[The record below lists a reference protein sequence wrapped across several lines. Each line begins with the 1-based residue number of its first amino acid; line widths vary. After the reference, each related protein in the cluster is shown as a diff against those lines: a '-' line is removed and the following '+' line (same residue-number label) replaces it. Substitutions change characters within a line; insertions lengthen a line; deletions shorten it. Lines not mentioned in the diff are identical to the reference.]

1 MALGDGASDG
11 WHERMNVVSSR
22 EDLAR
27 FSALDIDF
35 EAIGLMEP
43 GVPQEP
49 YFCDPVGGEPV
60 GRVGC
65 DGVHFILLPGD
76 ERVFCVDPAMGEP
89 GSYVLP
95 VAENFRQ
102 FLSFVLFCGDAN
114 PISQIWWMD
123 EGRFRDFLKEE
134 SERSWE
140 GMEDFLERKKAALAA
155 IAAAFGIEPA
165 DPYGKV
171 KALQASFDPACLRFS
186 EEYYDTLGLDSPE
199 QEEI

>member
-1 MALGDGASDG
+1 MT
-11 WHERMNVVSSR
+11 R

-27 FSALDIDF
+27 FAALPIDF
-35 EAIGLMEP
+35 GAIGLLEP

-49 YFCDPVGGEPV
+49 YFCDPVDGEPV
-60 GRVGC
+60 GRLGC

-89 GSYVLP
+89 GRYVLP
-95 VAENFRQ
+95 VAEDFRQ

-114 PISQIWWMD
+114 PISQIWWT
-123 EGRFRDFLKEE
+123 EEEQFRDFLKEE

-140 GMEDFLERKKAALAA
+140 GMEDVLEQKRAALAA
-155 IAAAFGIEPA
+155 VAAAFSLEGA
-165 DPYGKV
+165 DPYEKV
-171 KALQASFDPACLRFS
+171 KALQASYDSAYLQFS
-186 EEYYDTLGLDSPE
+186 EEYYDVLGLERPD

>member
-1 MALGDGASDG
+1 MSPPLGQEKEGVPMSA
-11 WHERMNVVSSR
+11 R
-22 EDLAR
+22 EDLRR
-27 FSALDIDF
+27 FSQLPIDF
-35 EAIGLMEP
+35 DAISLAEP

-49 YFCDPVGGEPV
+49 YFCDPPEREHV
-60 GRVGC
+60 GRTGC

-140 GMEDFLERKKAALAA
+140 GMEDLLERKKAALAA

-171 KALQASFDPACLRFS
+171 KALQVDFDPDCLRFS
-186 EEYYDTLGLDSPE
+186 GESYDILGLEPPGP
-199 QEEI
+199 

>member
-1 MALGDGASDG
+1 
-11 WHERMNVVSSR
+11 MNVVSSR

-27 FSALDIDF
+27 FAALDIDF

-140 GMEDFLERKKAALAA
+140 GMEDLLERKKAALAA

-165 DPYGKV
+165 DPCGKV
-171 KALQASFDPACLRFS
+171 KALQTGFDPACLRFS
-186 EEYYDTLGLDSPE
+186 EDYYDILGLEPPGR
-199 QEEI
+199 

>member
-1 MALGDGASDG
+1 MADQPVPPPPAGCEL
-11 WHERMNVVSSR
+11 
-22 EDLAR
+22 LA
-27 FSALDIDF
+27 FTCSLF
-35 EAIGLMEP
+35 KL
-43 GVPQEP
+43 
-49 YFCDPVGGEPV
+49 YNT
-60 GRVGC
+60 
-65 DGVHFILLPGD
+65 
-76 ERVFCVDPAMGEP
+76 
-89 GSYVLP
+89 
-95 VAENFRQ
+95 VAEDVRQ
-102 FLSFVLFCGDAN
+102 LLSFVFSCGDAN

-140 GMEDFLERKKAALAA
+140 GMEDLLERKKAALAG

>member
-1 MALGDGASDG
+1 MD
-11 WHERMNVVSSR
+11 VVSSR

-27 FSALDIDF
+27 FAALNIDC
-35 EAIGLMEP
+35 ETIGLLEP

-95 VAENFRQ
+95 VAEDLRQ
-102 FLSFVLFCGDAN
+102 FLSFVLFCGDTN
-114 PISQIWWMD
+114 PLSQIGWMD
-123 EGRFRDFLKEE
+123 EGRFRALLAEDGENWPGREKFLQ
-134 SERSWE
+134 
-140 GMEDFLERKKAALAA
+140 KKAAALAA
-155 IAAAFGIEPA
+155 IAAAFDLEGT

-171 KALQASFDPACLRFS
+171 KALQAGFDPACLRFS
-186 EEYYDTLGLDSPE
+186 EEYYDTLGLEDPE
-199 QEEI
+199 QEGP

>member
-1 MALGDGASDG
+1 
-11 WHERMNVVSSR
+11 MNVVSSR

-102 FLSFVLFCGDAN
+102 LLSFVLSCGDAN

-140 GMEDFLERKKAALAA
+140 GMEDLLERKKAALAA
-155 IAAAFGIEPA
+155 ITAAFGIEPA

-171 KALQASFDPACLRFS
+171 KALQVGFDPDCLRFS
-186 EEYYDTLGLDSPE
+186 GEYYDILGLEPPGP
-199 QEEI
+199 